1 MKTEALISPL
11 KVSTRGGGLRQWGY
25 SPRYLW
31 RGTQRSG
38 SSRGDRS
45 SQILSGV
52 CPSWKRLLS
61 PHWVR
66 MSTQSDLR
74 RCEGRGSEVSVSPPT
89 RLLRVLTC
97 YYKQK
102 LPYLQ
107 ITLPLDLWQGL
118 ICREHATAFHM
129 SGRHF
134 LMSSTGMFMKG
145 ILMVPLDHSL
155 MSFKAPW
162 SDWTLQLRNSSVGL
176 WAEAG
181 DPQRTRL
188 MGSGPAGICVLPH
201 DKRHRHPDA
210 RMLGKDS
217 RPREHL

>member
-1 MKTEALISPL
+1 MTSAN
-11 KVSTRGGGLRQWGY
+11 T
-25 SPRYLW
+25 
-31 RGTQRSG
+31 
-38 SSRGDRS
+38 SSHV
-45 SQILSGV
+45 I
-52 CPSWKRLLS
+52 
-61 PHWVR
+61 
-66 MSTQSDLR
+66 TA
-74 RCEGRGSEVSVSPPT
+74 
-89 RLLRVLTC
+89 C

-102 LPYLQ
+102 LPYLHM
-107 ITLPLDLWQGL
+107 TLPLDLWQGL

-181 DPQRTRL
+181 VPQWTQL
-188 MGSGPAGICVLPH
+188 MCPSRDVCVPPPAASGLQLITGSLERSTCGSPH
-201 DKRHRHPDA
+201 DKLHRPPDA
-210 RMLGKDS
+210 RMLRKDLK
-217 RPREHL
+217 PKREHL